1 MGWGPI
7 WNLIAGFFRRYT
19 LRPWAK
25 HRRIISGKNV
35 FMTTDLTPHPE
46 HILAASSHRNPYPY
60 YAALVAGPA
69 LVFDAPRKLWVASS
83 AASVKAVLGNP
94 ACHVRP
100 TAEPVPA
107 AIVGSA
113 AGEVFGHLVRMNE
126 GVRHDAPKLALQRF
140 LAGVNLAR
148 VQARTEGIAATQ
160 MGQGPLQG
168 AALSRWAFDVP
179 VMAVANMLG
188 FAEDE
193 LPQVARWMADFV
205 ACLSPV
211 STPAQLA
218 ASAEA
223 ASALLARFAEL
234 VRDASAHPDSALTR
248 LQHEAAQAGWHDA
261 AALLSNAVGLLSQ
274 TFEATAGLI
283 GNSIV
288 ALATQPGLRE
298 VMGREPG
305 QLLQLVNE
313 VSRFDPSIHNTRR
326 FVAEA
331 TQVAGVSLQP
341 GDVVLLVLAASGRDP
356 LCNARPDAFLLDRQ
370 ERDVPGFGRGPHQCP
385 GQALACQ
392 IAAAAINTLLVSGQ
406 LQAVSSFSWHYR
418 PSMNARIPLFLD

>member
-1 MGWGPI
+1 M
-7 WNLIAGFFRRYT
+7 
-19 LRPWAK
+19 
-25 HRRIISGKNV
+25 
-35 FMTTDLTPHPE
+35 TPHQKTEPAPE
-46 HILAASSHRNPYPY
+46 HILAASAHRNPYPY
-60 YAALVAGPA
+60 YASLVAGPA

-83 AASVKAVLGNP
+83 VAGVKAMLGNP
-94 ACHVRP
+94 ACYVRP

-126 GVRHDAPKLALQRF
+126 GVRHDVPKLALQRF
-140 LAGVNLAR
+140 LAGVDLGRVQTRTEALAR
-148 VQARTEGIAATQ
+148 AQA
-160 MGQGPLQG
+160 GQGPLHG
-168 AALSRWAFDVP
+168 AALSRWAFEVP
-179 VMAVANMLG
+179 VMTVADMLG

-193 LPQVARWMADFV
+193 LPQVARWMAEFV

-218 ASAEA
+218 ASADA

-234 VRDASAHPDSALTR
+234 VRNANANPGSALAH
-248 LQHEAAQAGWHDA
+248 LQHEAVQVGWHDSG
-261 AALLSNAVGLLSQ
+261 ALLANAVGLLSQ
-274 TFEATAGLI
+274 TYEATAGLI

-288 ALATQPGLRE
+288 ALATQPGLLE
-298 VMGREPG
+298 VMDREPG
-305 QLLQLVNE
+305 KLLQMINE

-341 GDVVLLVLAASGRDP
+341 GDVVLLVLAAAGRDP
-356 LCNARPDAFLLDRQ
+356 LCNARPDEFLLDRPD
-370 ERDVPGFGRGPHQCP
+370 RDVPGFGRGPHQCP

-392 IAAAAINTLLVSGQ
+392 VAAAAIKTLLIPGQ
-406 LQAVSSFSWHYR
+406 LQEVSSFNWHYR
-418 PSMNARIPLFLD
+418 PSMNARIPVFVD